1 MQLSDLLAPEEMPR
15 LGDLDVP
22 TQFYTILEEPAP
34 LAGMPYP
41 RSGAPWQLFYE
52 HGFRHVVNL
61 ASDDPGYNPAP
72 LSLLFAASL
81 EDLFHRQPPRLPA
94 REEELLHAALEET
107 LSVLRCGEGVIVH
120 CMGGTGRTGT
130 LLGAVLVRL
139 GLPSE
144 EAIAYLNSVNHHRAG
159 RHWPESA
166 WQADFLRRLV

>member
-1 MQLSDLLAPEEMPR
+1 MPR

-94 REEELLHAALEET
+94 REEEP
-107 LSVLRCGEGVIVH
+107 
-120 CMGGTGRTGT
+120 GR
-130 LLGAVLVRL
+130 LYRASGASPGPRT
-139 GLPSE
+139 S
-144 EAIAYLNSVNHHRAG
+144 R
-159 RHWPESA
+159 SA
-166 WQADFLRRLV
+166 SPCRLVGLHLFGTFSSRACTTARMANRR